1 MKNILILI
9 VILRSFTLFSQ
20 NSLTDSLIK
29 ETNKSTIHDSV
40 KIKLYGDIAWEYM
53 GSDMNKSL
61 EFANKEL
68 SLATKTKREADI
80 AQAESDIG
88 SIYNRKSS
96 FDTALIHYNKALVI
110 RQKLKQDIKVAG
122 IYTNIAT
129 VLMRQSKFEEALAI
143 NFKSLKLFEKVGDEI
158 KQAITIGNIG
168 NLYYEL
174 EQNKPAEQ
182 FYRKSLSLARKTRHL
197 MTEGN
202 DLVNIGGIKFEVA
215 VQNDSLVNRSELDSA
230 LFYFLEAETILVQLN
245 ATYNLSAVY
254 NNIGRIYSIKKDYQK
269 ALSFFEKGLQ
279 ARIVLE
285 DKFGIGL
292 SYINLAET
300 ERILGN
306 NAKNIEYLNKAA
318 ELFLNLKNYLNLKQA
333 YGKLAEAY
341 ELKKD
346 YLTSLK
352 FQQLYSSYKDSIY
365 NEDNAKQLAEMQTK
379 YNVEKKDLELAKNK
393 AEIETKEK
401 QAYIKNI
408 IIIAIIIL
416 SILIVITGVLF
427 YRKKQIEQQAKLDAE
442 IASQK
447 EIRTKAILDAEEK
460 ERRRIAQDLHDGVGQ
475 MLSAAKLNLSNLDSK
490 ITSQTEEQKLAMQ
503 NALSLVDDSVKE
515 VRAVSHN
522 MMPNTLI
529 KLGLASAVRE
539 FITKLGNAPTLKVDL
554 EIVGLDNR
562 LDNQIETV
570 LYRVIQ
576 EIVNN
581 IIKHAKASQ
590 ISMQLIRHETELN
603 IMIED
608 NGVGFDTNELDSFEG
623 IGLKGIQTRIE
634 FLNGTVHFDSSVGR
648 GTTVIIDVPLV

>member
-1 MKNILILI
+1 MKRLIILFFISLNTFAQT
-9 VILRSFTLFSQ
+9 SFI
-20 NSLTDSLIK
+20 DSLIK
-29 ETNKSTIHDSV
+29 ETNKTSIHDSV
-40 KIKLYGDIAWEYM
+40 KIKLYGDIAWEFM
-53 GSDMNKSL
+53 GSDMNKAL

-68 SLATKTKREADI
+68 ELATKKKREADI
-80 AQAESDIG
+80 AQSESDIG

-96 FDTALIHYNKALVI
+96 FDTALIHYYKALSI
-110 RQKLKQDIKVAG
+110 REKLKQDVKVAG

-143 NFKSLKLFEKVGDEI
+143 NFKSLKIFEKVGDEV
-158 KQAITIGNIG
+158 KQAISLGNIG

-182 FYRKSLSLARKTRHL
+182 FYRKSLALARKTNHL
-197 MTEGN
+197 ITIGN
-202 DLVNIGGIKFEVA
+202 DLVNIGGLKFEYG
-215 VQNDSLVNRSELDSA
+215 VQFDKLVNVQELDSA
-230 LFYFLEAETILVQLN
+230 LIYFSEAETVLNTIN
-245 ATYNLSAVY
+245 ATYNLAAVY
-254 NNIGRIYSIKKDYQK
+254 NNIGRIYAIKQNHKK
-269 ALSFFEKGLQ
+269 ALDYYEKALK
-279 ARIVLE
+279 AREILE
-285 DKFGIGL
+285 DKYGIGL

-300 ERILGN
+300 ERLLGN
-306 NAKNIEYLNKAA
+306 NTKCIDYLIKASDI
-318 ELFLNLKNYLNLKQA
+318 FLSLKNYLNLKQA
-333 YGKLAEAY
+333 YAKLAEAY

-346 YLTSLK
+346 YPASLK
-352 FQQLYSSYKDSIY
+352 YYQLFASYKDSIY
-365 NEDNAKQLAEMQTK
+365 NEDNAKQMAEMQTK
-379 YNVEKKDLELAKNK
+379 YDVEKKDLELAKNK

-408 IIIAIIIL
+408 IIIAIVVL
-416 SILIVITGVLF
+416 MLLVAITGFLF
-427 YRKKQIEQQAKLDAE
+427 YRKKKIEQQAKLDAE

-447 EIRTKAILDAEEK
+447 EIRTKAILEAEEK

-475 MLSAAKLNLSNLDSK
+475 LLSAAKLNLSNLDSK
-490 ITSQTEEQKLAMQ
+490 ITTQTEEQKLAIQ

-539 FITKLGNAPTLKVDL
+539 FITKLGKAPTLKVDL
-554 EIVGLDNR
+554 EIVGLDTR
-562 LDNQIETV
+562 LDNQVETV

-608 NGVGFDTNELDSFEG
+608 NGVGFDTNQLDDFEG
-623 IGLKGIQTRIE
+623 IGLKGIKTRIE
-634 FLNGTVHFDSSVGR
+634 FLNGSVHFDSSIGR
-648 GTTVIIDVPLV
+648 GTTVIIDIPLV

>member
-1 MKNILILI
+1 MKNILIYI
-9 VILRSFTLFSQ
+9 IILKSFSLFSQ
-20 NSLTDSLIK
+20 NLVTDSLIK
-29 ETNKSTIHDSV
+29 EVNKNSIHDSV

>member
-1 MKNILILI
+1 MKRLIILFFISLNTFAQT
-9 VILRSFTLFSQ
+9 SFI
-20 NSLTDSLIK
+20 DSLIK
-29 ETNKSTIHDSV
+29 ETNKTSIHDSV
-40 KIKLYGDIAWEYM
+40 KIKLYGDIAWEFM
-53 GSDMNKSL
+53 GSDMNKAL

-68 SLATKTKREADI
+68 ELATKTKREADI
-80 AQAESDIG
+80 AQSESDIG

-96 FDTALIHYNKALVI
+96 FDTALIHYNKALSI
-110 RQKLKQDIKVAG
+110 REKLKQDVKVAG

-143 NFKSLKLFEKVGDEI
+143 NFKSLKIFEKVGDEV
-158 KQAITIGNIG
+158 KQAISLGNIG

-182 FYRKSLSLARKTRHL
+182 FYRKSLALARKTNHL
-197 MTEGN
+197 ITIGN
-202 DLVNIGGIKFEVA
+202 DLVNIGGLKFEYG
-215 VQNDSLVNRSELDSA
+215 VQFDKLVNVQELDSA
-230 LFYFLEAETILVQLN
+230 LIYFSEAETVLNTIN
-245 ATYNLSAVY
+245 ATYNLAAVY
-254 NNIGRIYSIKKDYQK
+254 NNIGRIYTIKQNHKK
-269 ALSFFEKGLQ
+269 ALDYYEKALK
-279 ARIVLE
+279 AREILE
-285 DKFGIGL
+285 DKYGIGL

-300 ERILGN
+300 ERLLGN
-306 NAKNIEYLNKAA
+306 NTKCIDYLIKASDI
-318 ELFLNLKNYLNLKQA
+318 FLSLKNYLNLKQA
-333 YGKLAEAY
+333 YAKLAEAY

-346 YLTSLK
+346 YPASLK
-352 FQQLYSSYKDSIY
+352 YYQLFASYKDSIY
-365 NEDNAKQLAEMQTK
+365 NEDNAKQMAEMQTK
-379 YNVEKKDLELAKNK
+379 YDVEKKDLELAKNK

-408 IIIAIIIL
+408 IIIAIVVL
-416 SILIVITGVLF
+416 MLLVAITGFLF

-447 EIRTKAILDAEEK
+447 EIRTKAILEAEEK

-475 MLSAAKLNLSNLDSK
+475 LLSAAKLNLSNLDSK
-490 ITSQTEEQKLAMQ
+490 ITTQTEEQKLAIQ

-539 FITKLGNAPTLKVDL
+539 FITKLGKAPTLKVDL
-554 EIVGLDNR
+554 EIVGLDTR
-562 LDNQIETV
+562 LDNQVETV

-590 ISMQLIRHETELN
+590 ISMQLIHHETELN

-608 NGVGFDTNELDSFEG
+608 NGVGFDTNQLDDFEG
-623 IGLKGIQTRIE
+623 IGLKGIKTRIE
-634 FLNGTVHFDSSVGR
+634 FLNGSVHFDSSIAR
-648 GTTVIIDVPLV
+648 GTTVIIDIPLV

>member
-1 MKNILILI
+1 MKKLIILLFISLNTFAQTSLI
-9 VILRSFTLFSQ
+9 
-20 NSLTDSLIK
+20 DSLVK
-29 ETNKSTIHDSV
+29 ETSKTSIHDTM
-40 KIKLYGDIAWEYM
+40 KIKLFGDIAWEYM
-53 GSDMNKSL
+53 GSDMNKAL

-68 SLATKTKREADI
+68 ALATKTKREADI
-80 AQAESDIG
+80 AQSESDIG

-96 FDTALIHYNKALVI
+96 FDTALIHYNKALSI
-110 RQKLKQDIKVAG
+110 REKLKQDVKVAG

-143 NFKSLKLFEKVGDEI
+143 NFKSLKIFEKVGDEV
-158 KQAITIGNIG
+158 KQAISLGNIG

-182 FYRKSLSLARKTRHL
+182 FYRKSLALARKTNHL
-197 MTEGN
+197 MTIGN
-202 DLVNIGGIKFEVA
+202 DLVNIGGLKFEYG
-215 VQNDSLVNRSELDSA
+215 VQFDKLVNAQELDSA
-230 LFYFLEAETILVQLN
+230 LIYFNEAETVLTTIN
-245 ATYNLSAVY
+245 ATYNLAAVY
-254 NNIGRIYSIKKDYQK
+254 NNIGRIYTIKQNHQK
-269 ALSFFEKGLQ
+269 ALDYYEKALK
-279 ARIVLE
+279 AREILE
-285 DKFGIGL
+285 DKYGIGL

-300 ERILGN
+300 ERLLGN
-306 NAKNIEYLNKAA
+306 NTKCIDYLIKASDI
-318 ELFLNLKNYLNLKQA
+318 FLSLKNYLNLKQA
-333 YGKLAEAY
+333 YAKLAEAY

-346 YLTSLK
+346 YPASLK
-352 FQQLYSSYKDSIY
+352 YYQLFASYKDSIY
-365 NEDNAKQLAEMQTK
+365 NEDNAKQMAEMQTK
-379 YNVEKKDLELAKNK
+379 YDVEKKDLELAKNK

-401 QAYIKNI
+401 QAYIKNV
-408 IIIAIIIL
+408 IIIAIVVL
-416 SILIVITGVLF
+416 MLLVAITGFLF

-447 EIRTKAILDAEEK
+447 EIRTKAILEAEEK

-475 MLSAAKLNLSNLDSK
+475 LLSAAKLNLSNLESK
-490 ITSQTEEQKLAMQ
+490 MGAQTEEQKTAMQ

-539 FITKLGNAPTLKVDL
+539 FITKLGKAPTLKVDL
-554 EIVGLDNR
+554 EIVGLETR
-562 LDNQIETV
+562 LDNQVETV

-608 NGVGFDTNELDSFEG
+608 NGVGFDTNQLDDFEG
-623 IGLKGIQTRIE
+623 IGLKGIKTRIE
-634 FLNGTVHFDSSVGR
+634 FLNGSVHFDSSIGR
-648 GTTVIIDVPLV
+648 GTTVIIDIPLV